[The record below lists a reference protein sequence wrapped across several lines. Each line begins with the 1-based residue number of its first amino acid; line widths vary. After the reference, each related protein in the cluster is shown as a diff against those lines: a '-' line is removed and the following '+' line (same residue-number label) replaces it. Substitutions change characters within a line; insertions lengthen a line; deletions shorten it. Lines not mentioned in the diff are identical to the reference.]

1 MRKIKKT
8 LTQYNLPV
16 FIEPCEEGGYFA
28 SCPSLPGCFVEAESI
43 SQAVDY
49 LEDAIAKFIQSYQ
62 KHGDP
67 LPEEIKFF
75 KAEKEKQSYPVSF
88 FLPIQLTT

>member
-28 SCPSLPGCFVEAESI
+28 SCPSLSGCFVEAETI

-49 LEDAIAKFIQSYQ
+49 LEDTIIKFIQSCQ
-62 KHGDP
+62 ERGDS

-75 KAEKEKQSYPVSF
+75 EAKKEKQPFPVSF
-88 FLPIQLTT
+88 FLPVNLAT